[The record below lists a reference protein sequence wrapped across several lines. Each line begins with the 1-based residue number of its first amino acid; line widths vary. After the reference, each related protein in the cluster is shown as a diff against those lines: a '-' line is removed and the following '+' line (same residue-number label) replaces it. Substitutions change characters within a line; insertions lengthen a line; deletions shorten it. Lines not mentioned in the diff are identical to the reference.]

1 MEPLSSLLSN
11 LPLLIGQSQAFHFF
25 QEEPIG
31 AFAVLLAV
39 ILIVPPIFER
49 LKLPGVLGLL
59 AMGVALGPNSLG
71 VLSAESPVVELLA
84 DVGLLYLMFVAGLEI
99 DLEQLRKVKYRAAG
113 FGALTFTLPLV
124 AGTCVGRK
132 FGFDWNGAVLMG
144 SLLASHSLMT
154 YPIVRR
160 LGVVAN
166 EAVTVTIGATICT
179 DIGALVILAVCL
191 GINDGGFSL
200 PRLVSL
206 LGLLGLY
213 TLVVLLGLSW
223 AGREFFRRS
232 REDEG
237 NQFLF
242 VLLAVFLAALGAS
255 LIGVEKIVGAF
266 LSGLAVNDVLRDGPV
281 KEKVVFVGSVL
292 FIPIFFVNVGLLID
306 LPAFIQ
312 SLSAFWLALAIVV
325 APITS
330 KFSAALIAKLSF
342 HYSWREMLTMGSMS
356 IPQVATTLAA
366 TLVGNRAGM
375 LSDDV
380 LNSVV
385 VMMLITATLGPLLV
399 SRTAVGLPVP
409 KAVTQPNETW
419 LRQTAGESVGGS
431 VGEFANESLGAFP
444 DGVASRH
451 EDRPA
456 ALSQRQSRLFTVVVP
471 VYNPRTEQALIE
483 LAALLAQQQQGQVV
497 PLAITVARP
506 HMTRSQLEGA
516 IYKSEDLLAKAS
528 LFNQPFAVK
537 VNSLLRIDENVA
549 SGICRASQEQKASLI
564 VMGWGSTSS
573 VRARLFGNIID
584 SVFWEAPC
592 LVAVARLLTRPSE
605 ISRIL
610 VPVENFTARS
620 ERLVSFVHC
629 LAEATQSEISLLH
642 ILRRSQ
648 PKDTAQWAQQQMQ
661 QLISQTP
668 FNTPVSSIIIREEDV
683 AKAILKESEAFD
695 LVVLHSQRHRWA
707 AEGFGF
713 STITSQAVQQMQRS
727 TIVLGESHLL

>member
-1 MEPLSSLLSN
+1 MEPLPSLLSN
-11 LPLLIGQSQAFHFF
+11 LPLLISQSKAFHFF

-31 AFAVLLAV
+31 AFAVLLAI

-59 AMGVALGPNSLG
+59 AMGVVLGPNSLG
-71 VLSAESPVVELLA
+71 LLSAESPFVELLA

-113 FGALTFTLPLV
+113 FGALTFSLPLV
-124 AGTCVGRK
+124 AGICVGRK

-154 YPIVRR
+154 YPVVRR

-200 PRLVSL
+200 SRLVSL
-206 LGLLGLY
+206 LVLLGLY

-325 APITS
+325 ALITS

-375 LSDDV
+375 LSDEV

-409 KAVTQPNETW
+409 KAAALPNETW
-419 LRQTAGESVGGS
+419 LRQTVDESGS
-431 VGEFANESLGAFP
+431 ESTEAFP
-444 DGVASRH
+444 DGVVQRPK
-451 EDRPA
+451 DRPA
-456 ALSQRQSRLFTVVVP
+456 APSQRQPRLFTVVVP

-483 LAALLAQQQQGQVV
+483 LAALLAQQQQGQIV

-537 VNSLLRIDENVA
+537 VNPLLRIDEKVA

-573 VRARLFGNIID
+573 LRAQLFGSIID

-620 ERLVSFVHC
+620 ERLVSFVHR
-629 LAEATQSEISLLH
+629 LAEATQAEVALLH
-642 ILRRSQ
+642 ILSRSQ
-648 PKDTAQWAQQQMQ
+648 PKDTAQWAQQQMHK
-661 QLISQTP
+661 LIGQTH
-668 FNTPVSSIIIREEDV
+668 FNTPVASIIVREEDV

-713 STITSQAVQQMQRS
+713 STITSQVIQQMRQS

>member
-1 MEPLSSLLSN
+1 MSQL
-11 LPLLIGQSQAFHFF
+11 GQSGAFHFF

-31 AFAVLLAV
+31 EFALLLA
-39 ILIVPPIFER
+39 ITLIVPPIFER
-49 LKLPGVLGLL
+49 LRLPGVLGLL

-71 VLSAESPVVELLA
+71 LLSAQSPSVELLA

-99 DLEQLRKVKYRAAG
+99 DLEQLRKVKHRAAG
-113 FGALTFTLPLV
+113 FGALTFTLPLI
-124 AGTCVGRK
+124 AGIVVGRG

-191 GINDGGFSL
+191 GINEGGFSAV
-200 PRLVSL
+200 RLLSL
-206 LGLLGLY
+206 LGLLSLY

-232 REDEG
+232 SEDEG

-242 VLLAVFLAALGAS
+242 VLLAVFVAALGAE

-306 LPAFIQ
+306 LPAFVQ

-325 APITS
+325 ALVTS
-330 KFSAALIAKLSF
+330 KFSAALVAKLSF
-342 HYSWREMLTMGSMS
+342 RYSWREMLTMGSMS

-399 SRTAVGLPVP
+399 SRVAVGLPVP
-409 KAVTQPNETW
+409 EVAARAEEVW
-419 LRQTAGESVGGS
+419 LRRASDPPSRSPDQSSDQSPDRSRADATLQAGGD
-431 VGEFANESLGAFP
+431 ESLN
-444 DGVASRH
+444 
-451 EDRPA
+451 
-456 ALSQRQSRLFTVVVP
+456 QSVFTVVVP
-471 VYNPRTEQALIE
+471 VYNPQTEQALME
-483 LAALLAQQQQGQVV
+483 LAALLAQQQKGQIV

-506 HMTRSQLEGA
+506 HMTQFQLESA
-516 IYKSEDLLAKAS
+516 VSKSEDLLEKARLFSQAFQVTAK
-528 LFNQPFAVK
+528 P
-537 VNSLLRIDENVA
+537 LLRIDEKIA

-573 VRARLFGNIID
+573 LRARLFGTIVD

-592 LVAVARLLTRPSE
+592 LVAVARLLISPSQIE
-605 ISRIL
+605 RIL
-610 VPVENFTARS
+610 VPVENFSARS
-620 ERLVSFVHC
+620 LRMVSFVYR
-629 LAEATQSEISLLH
+629 LAEATQANVTLMHVLSRSLPE
-642 ILRRSQ
+642 SS
-648 PKDTAQWAQQQMQ
+648 AQQAQQQLK
-661 QLISQTP
+661 QLTLKAP
-668 FNTPVSSIIIREEDV
+668 NTSVESTLVRGDDV
-683 AKAILKESEAFD
+683 AKAILHESQTFD
-695 LVVLHSQRHRWA
+695 LVVLHSQQHRWA

-713 STITSQAVQQMQRS
+713 STITSQVVQQMQRS
-727 TIVLGESHLL
+727 TIVMGESHLT